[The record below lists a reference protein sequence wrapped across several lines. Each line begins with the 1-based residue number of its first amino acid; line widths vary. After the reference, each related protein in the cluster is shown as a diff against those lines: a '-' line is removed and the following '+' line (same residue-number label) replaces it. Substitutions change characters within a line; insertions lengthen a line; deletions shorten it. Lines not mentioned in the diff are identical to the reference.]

1 IQDLQPAVGR
11 SRCLTRFTLRGTSNK
26 QTEQAVIRQG
36 RDDRS
41 DSPNM
46 SGGSGGSG
54 GSGQGSHQAGL
65 EEEQTAAVQEVEEG
79 ATMTLRLEKSP
90 LTPWKKERGGRKKSF
105 SPEGERPDRRRQM
118 N

>member
-1 IQDLQPAVGR
+1 
-11 SRCLTRFTLRGTSNK
+11 
-26 QTEQAVIRQG
+26 
-36 RDDRS
+36 
-41 DSPNM
+41 M

-90 LTPWKKERGGRKKSF
+90 LTPWKKERGGRKKNF
-105 SPEGERPDRRRQM
+105 SPEGERSDRRRQM
-118 N
+118 KVQNSNRLGVSWRENRISKSYVQLAVSNKFGLIFYRIFIN